1 MYHGWRQVDGDWL
14 LLDGEEELGRV
25 HEQLLGWSWVV
36 RNGANGSVMGMAP
49 SRSDAMLV
57 VERRL
62 GIPGQQQAG

>member
-14 LLDGEEELGRV
+14 LLDGEDELGRV

-36 RNGANGSVMGMAP
+36 RNGSKGAVMGMAP

-62 GIPGQQQAG
+62 GIPTQRQAG